1 MIKSPAHQ
9 KAGFYI
15 AEKRIAKKGKSY
27 IIYIIMENDYV

>member
-15 AEKRIAKKGKSY
+15 AEKRIAKKGKKLY
-27 IIYIIMENDYV
+27 NIYYNGE